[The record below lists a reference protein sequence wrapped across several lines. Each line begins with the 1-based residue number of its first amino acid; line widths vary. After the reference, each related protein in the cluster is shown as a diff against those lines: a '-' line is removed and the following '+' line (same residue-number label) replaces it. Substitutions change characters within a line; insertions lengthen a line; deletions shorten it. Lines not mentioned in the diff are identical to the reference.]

1 MNLLINSFNRTF
13 VKKYTVMLDSS
24 HFHPML
30 VHFPIAIIAVG
41 FLFDL
46 CALLFKNETWLNKA
60 GYWLEIIGMAGA
72 IFAFGSGYFF
82 TSPMEGEAGIMRER
96 HEFFATVTLISIIIA
111 TLFRIVIAYL
121 NKETTNMKYLSL
133 GLFFLSFVFVSITG
147 YLGGTLV
154 IDYMIGL

>member
-1 MNLLINSFNRTF
+1 
-13 VKKYTVMLDSS
+13 MLSSS

-30 VHFPIAIIAVG
+30 VHFPIAIITIG

-46 CALLFKNETWLNKA
+46 LALVLKKETCLSKA

-72 IFAFGSGYFF
+72 VFAFGSGYFF
-82 TSPMEGEAGIMRER
+82 TSTMEGEAGIMRDK
-96 HEFFATVTLISIIIA
+96 HEFFATATLISIIIA
-111 TLFRIVIAYL
+111 TIFRIVVVYL
-121 NKETTNMKYLSL
+121 NKETTPMKYLSL
-133 GLFFLSFVFVSITG
+133 GLLFLSFVFVSITG

>member
-1 MNLLINSFNRTF
+1 
-13 VKKYTVMLDSS
+13 
-24 HFHPML
+24 ML
-30 VHFPIAIIAVG
+30 VHFPIAIITVG

-46 CALLFKNETWLNKA
+46 VSLFVKKEPCLSRA

-82 TSPMEGEAGIMRER
+82 TSPMEGEAGIMREK
-96 HEFFATVTLISIIIA
+96 HEFFATLTLVSIIIA
-111 TLFRIVIAYL
+111 TLFRIVVAYL

-133 GLFFLSFVFVSITG
+133 ALFFIAFVFVSVTG

-154 IDYMIGL
+154 IEYMIGL